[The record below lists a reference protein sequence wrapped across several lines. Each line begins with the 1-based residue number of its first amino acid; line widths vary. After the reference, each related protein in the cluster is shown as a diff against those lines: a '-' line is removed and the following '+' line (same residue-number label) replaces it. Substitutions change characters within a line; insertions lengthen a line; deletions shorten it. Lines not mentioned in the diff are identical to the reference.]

1 MAHEGAKQFVF
12 SLERPAVVAR
22 GAHQRVEIE
31 GSEVCQG
38 VHFEIAPD
46 VFDGIEF
53 GCVGREEMR
62 MQARVVRKKLAGALR
77 AMGLK
82 TVPNQGDGS
91 GELLEEHAKEMDD
104 STRIDVGVGVKPK
117 IQVEILPLG
126 RYAKCRNHRHFLMRA
141 RTLIEQRRLA
151 SWTPRAAN
159 QGRHRHATFVDK
171 DEPRLQARGFFLM
184 QGHSVLTQPSMKSSS
199 RSTARRAGFWGLQPN
214 EWSKRPIWST

>member
-1 MAHEGAKQFVF
+1 MMTRCV
-12 SLERPAVVAR
+12 
-22 GAHQRVEIE
+22 HQRVEIQR
-31 GSEVCQG
+31 SEVCQG

-46 VFDGIEF
+46 VFDGIELW
-53 GCVGREEMR
+53 CVRREEMR
-62 MQARVVRKKLAGALR
+62 MQARVAREKLARGLR
-77 AMGLK
+77 AMSLK
-82 TVPNQGDGS
+82 TVPNQDDGP
-91 GELLEEHAKEMDD
+91 GKLLQEHAKKIDD
-104 STRIDVGVGVKPK
+104 STRIDVGVGVKPE
-117 IQVEILPLG
+117 IQVEIVPRG
-126 RYAKCRNHRHFLMRA
+126 RYAKGRNHRHFLMRA